1 MSFKCFFQNLYYLFF
16 LGIWF
21 AWWNAVRKKIKNPRE
36 SREAKKVKPKS
47 PSRVPTSPLMAGGD
61 GCGERD
67 GKRGGYKWG
76 GVREQCAVWKGG
88 HKWEGGQCGK
98 EDTSGGGDNVERRT
112 QVGGGG
118 TMWKGGHKWGGSKSL
133 PQHVLTRMKKT
144 EKDNRDL
151 RAQISFLRKK
161 IKILESQKTPQIL
174 RKKFERTQQPRSQN
188 TFGEYF
194 RWGWV
199 ICSLLKIQ
207 FLGVLVCSVIV
218 RIFIIRG

>member
-1 MSFKCFFQNLYYLFF
+1 
-16 LGIWF
+16 
-21 AWWNAVRKKIKNPRE
+21 
-36 SREAKKVKPKS
+36 
-47 PSRVPTSPLMAGGD
+47 MAGGD

-76 GVREQCAVWKGG
+76 GGGVREQCAV
-88 HKWEGGQCGK
+88 WEGGQCGK
-98 EDTSGGGDNVERRT
+98 EDTSGGGGGQCGKEDTSGGGGDNVERRT
-112 QVGGGG
+112 QVGGG
-118 TMWKGGHKWGGSKSL
+118 KSV

-207 FLGVLVCSVIV
+207 FLGV
-218 RIFIIRG
+218 

>member
-76 GVREQCAVWKGG
+76 GGARTMC
-88 HKWEGGQCGK
+88 
-98 EDTSGGGDNVERRT
+98 SVERRT
-112 QVGGGG
+112 QVGGG
-118 TMWKGGHKWGGSKSL
+118 TMWKGGHKWGGGTMWKGGHKWGGGTMWKGGHKWGGE
-133 PQHVLTRMKKT
+133 QV
-144 EKDNRDL
+144 
-151 RAQISFLRKK
+151 I
-161 IKILESQKTPQIL
+161 TPW
-174 RKKFERTQQPRSQN
+174 T
-188 TFGEYF
+188 
-194 RWGWV
+194 
-199 ICSLLKIQ
+199 CSSGSSTPL
-207 FLGVLVCSVIV
+207 
-218 RIFIIRG
+218 

>member
-1 MSFKCFFQNLYYLFF
+1 M
-16 LGIWF
+16 
-21 AWWNAVRKKIKNPRE
+21 
-36 SREAKKVKPKS
+36 
-47 PSRVPTSPLMAGGD
+47 
-61 GCGERD
+61 
-67 GKRGGYKWG
+67 
-76 GVREQCAVWKGG
+76 WKGG
-88 HKWEGGQCGK
+88 HKWGGGQCGKEDTSEGGGQCGK
-98 EDTSGGGDNVERRT
+98 EDTSGGGE
-112 QVGGGG
+112 QV
-118 TMWKGGHKWGGSKSL
+118 

-161 IKILESQKTPQIL
+161 IKILERQKTPQIL

-207 FLGVLVCSVIV
+207 FLGV
-218 RIFIIRG
+218 

>member
-1 MSFKCFFQNLYYLFF
+1 MSFKCFFQNLYYFFF

-76 GVREQCAVWKGG
+76 GGCENNVQY
-88 HKWEGGQCGK
+88 GK
-98 EDTSGGGDNVERRT
+98 EDTS
-112 QVGGGG
+112 GGGG
-118 TMWKGGHKWGGSKSL
+118 TMWKGGHKWGGGGQCGKEDTRGGGSKSL

-144 EKDNRDL
+144 EKDNRAL

>member
-1 MSFKCFFQNLYYLFF
+1 MGGQCGK
-16 LGIWF
+16 
-21 AWWNAVRKKIKNPRE
+21 E
-36 SREAKKVKPKS
+36 D
-47 PSRVPTSPLMAGGD
+47 TSEG
-61 GCGERD
+61 
-67 GKRGGYKWG
+67 
-76 GVREQCAVWKGG
+76 
-88 HKWEGGQCGK
+88 GGQCGK
-98 EDTSGGGDNVERRT
+98 EDTSGGG
-112 QVGGGG
+112 GA
-118 TMWKGGHKWGGSKSL
+118 MWKGGHKWGGEQV

-161 IKILESQKTPQIL
+161 IKILERQKTPQIL

-207 FLGVLVCSVIV
+207 FLGV
-218 RIFIIRG
+218 

>member
-1 MSFKCFFQNLYYLFF
+1 MSFKCFFQNLYYFFF

-76 GVREQCAVWKGG
+76 GGG
-88 HKWEGGQCGK
+88 ARTMCSMERRTQV
-98 EDTSGGGDNVERRT
+98 GGGDNVERRT
-112 QVGGGG
+112 QVGGWG
-118 TMWKGGHKWGGSKSL
+118 TMWKGGHKWGGSKSV
-133 PQHVLTRMKKT
+133 PQHVLTRMKRT

-207 FLGVLVCSVIV
+207 FLGV
-218 RIFIIRG
+218 